1 MNVVTVDLGRP
12 ATRLHPLD
20 EKVAGEYIGGRG
32 VTIRMLFD
40 MGYTVRQER
49 KELLH
54 LLERNA
60 ILTGFS
66 RAPEDTDPHA

>member
-1 MNVVTVDLGRP
+1 
-12 ATRLHPLD
+12 
-20 EKVAGEYIGGRG
+20 
-32 VTIRMLFD
+32 MLFD
-40 MGYTVRQER
+40 MGYTIRQER